1 MCIYVYICIY
11 IYRHKIQVWK
21 RPFGCAMS
29 SDVAVTHTN
38 YILKYDWVHA
48 ELYKWDVTPAQ
59 LRKKYPGNE
68 FMEPK
73 KGRAPVS
80 RRNKTNLEI
89 LASGSSSS
97 ISIDEKFLSL
107 TPFLLKSNMTRRVSF
122 TSPGI
127 DDFFKQ
133 KKCSA
138 TTKWASTSSE
148 WSDGGLY
155 TWPYKWATGSISF

>member
-1 MCIYVYICIY
+1 
-11 IYRHKIQVWK
+11 
-21 RPFGCAMS
+21 MS

-59 LRKKYPGNE
+59 LRKNTLE
-68 FMEPK
+68 MNIWNLK

-133 KKCSA
+133 KK
-138 TTKWASTSSE
+138 KVVQPQRGPLLVPNEVMGASIH
-148 WSDGGLY
+148 GLIN
-155 TWPYKWATGSISF
+155 GQLVVFHFE